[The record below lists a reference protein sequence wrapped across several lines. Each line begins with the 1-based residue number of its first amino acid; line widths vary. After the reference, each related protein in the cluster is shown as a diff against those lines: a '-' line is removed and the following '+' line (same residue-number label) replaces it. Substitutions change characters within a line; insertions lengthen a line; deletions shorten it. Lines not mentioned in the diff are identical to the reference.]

1 MNVVVTVARKP
12 LAAPTVAANTLL
24 HGAGGYAI
32 DATRIGYAGGEVDF
46 SKVQRQQHSGGVVEG
61 AFGAASL
68 VGKEVMTYKP
78 GGRWPPNCLFQ
89 HLPSCQRVGTRAEP
103 GPPINRFTDG
113 MKPFGEGAGH
123 SFETVKTPDVSVDV
137 WACGVGCP
145 VADLDDQSG
154 DRPSGGSATTVPRSV
169 GLYEDGLK
177 RRVITPR
184 TDSGGASRYFK
195 QFQEGPKS

>member
-78 GGRWPPNCLFQ
+78 GGRWPPNAVLS
-89 HLPSCQRVGTRAEP
+89 HLPTCQKVGVRTES

-123 SFETVKTPDVSVDV
+123 SFETVRTPPVAVEV
-137 WACGVGCP
+137 WVCGGGCP
-145 VADLDDQSG
+145 VSVLDAQSG
-154 DRPSGGSATTVPRSV
+154 DV
-169 GLYEDGLK
+169 
-177 RRVITPR
+177 
-184 TDSGGASRYFK
+184 GGASRYFK